1 MFPTLSRRLALTR
14 RLAQAV
20 ESAAEVPTTATASPA
35 APAHPV
41 YRLRKKWP
49 PDFSTMSPQQ
59 QFRFEKKFKRRI
71 TDARATPRFDMALRL
86 FQVVITAG
94 MFGCPCVELNLDL
107 LTCFSVFLTWG
118 TLFLDYGTL
127 PHPFGPVR
135 WILPRFS
142 YPVSSLLTRPWA
154 KFREAFFGFFRS
166 LSDDPSKLKTNN
178 RPSA

>member
-1 MFPTLSRRLALTR
+1 MFPTLSRRLAVTR

-20 ESAAEVPTTATASPA
+20 ESAAEVPTTATASPTP
-35 APAHPV
+35 PAHPV

-86 FQVVITAG
+86 FQVVITA
-94 MFGCPCVELNLDL
+94 
-107 LTCFSVFLTWG
+107 VFLTWG

-127 PHPFGPVR
+127 PHPFGP
-135 WILPRFS
+135 
-142 YPVSSLLTRPWA
+142 
-154 KFREAFFGFFRS
+154 FREAFFGFFRS